1 MFWQDSSVFGVSD
14 FLKAVENGEIEAK
27 EQEARKKNPFEEF
40 IDRFVDYLPWSLLG
54 MLALFGGA
62 FFLLLPPQSNTVIR
76 PQPPS
81 AIANKEVREEDATQK
96 KDQ

>member
-14 FLKAVENGEIEAK
+14 FFKAIENGEIEAK
-27 EQEARKKNPFEEF
+27 EQVARKKNPFEEF

-62 FFLLLPPQSNTVIR
+62 FFLFLPAQSNTVIR

-81 AIANKEVREEDATQK
+81 VAAIQEVGKKDATQK